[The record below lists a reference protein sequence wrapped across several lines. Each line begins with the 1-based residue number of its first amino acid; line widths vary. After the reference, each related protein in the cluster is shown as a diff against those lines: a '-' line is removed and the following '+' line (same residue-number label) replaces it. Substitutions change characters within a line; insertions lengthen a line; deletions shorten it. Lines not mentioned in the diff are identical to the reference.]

1 MSWKQGLDCYTDNIK
16 VKISEKYKP
25 PPRINLPMTYAQRL
39 ILNQQ
44 TQESN
49 LYYNFGLENNVLDQI
64 KKLKGSKHQMLQERK
79 LRLEKM
85 REKIKE
91 ECLQQTKQKTDS
103 TLTNTENLT
112 LSNDKVLH
120 QPKNYYS
127 NILTPIPLSNSKNQ
141 ITTEVLNKKINIS
154 DFENDTYSPFDNM
167 ELKSI
172 NDMEELAQ
180 VLNYEDERN
189 HRIANST
196 RNQTQMS
203 FPTTNYV
210 GNHYIPASPSPNMN
224 YSQLKN
230 YYPFTTSQG
239 TLHEASCQSF
249 YQNSVDY
256 NTATPSPLVET
267 KKTCKSVP
275 DIVSTIDA
283 ELESLC
289 ISTSNGK
296 NKSPTRPKSTDTIY
310 CNKEKK
316 GIDSD
321 LLDSLDFQEQELC
334 KLISSMGF
342 PFSRVAR
349 VCKILGNDQ
358 KKVLEHLLVLSDLID
373 LGFAEKDA
381 SRALIENNNDRD
393 KALDKLVL

>member
-39 ILNQQ
+39 VLNKQ

-49 LYYNFGLENNVLDQI
+49 LYYNFQLENDVLDQI
-64 KKLKGSKHQMLQERK
+64 KEWKGSRHQMLQDRK
-79 LRLEKM
+79 LRIEKM

-91 ECLQQTKQKTDS
+91 ECLQLAKQKTDS

-112 LSNDKVLH
+112 LSSDKVLH
-120 QPKNYYS
+120 QPKNYHS
-127 NILTPIPLSNSKNQ
+127 SILTPIPLSNSKNQ
-141 ITTEVLNKKINIS
+141 VTTEVMNKNINIS

-189 HRIANST
+189 HRIANSA
-196 RNQTQMS
+196 RNTS
-203 FPTTNYV
+203 HINFPTTNYV
-210 GNHYIPASPSPNMN
+210 GNHYVTASPSPNMN

-230 YYPFTTSQG
+230 YYPITTSQG
-239 TLHEASCQSF
+239 TLHGVSCQSF

-256 NTATPSPLVET
+256 NTATPSPL
-267 KKTCKSVP
+267 
-275 DIVSTIDA
+275 DA
-283 ELESLC
+283 EIENLC

-316 GIDSD
+316 GSDSD
-321 LLDSLDFQEQELC
+321 LLDSLDLQEQELC

-349 VCKILGNDQ
+349 VCKILGKDQ
-358 KKVLEHLLVLSDLID
+358 KKVS
-373 LGFAEKDA
+373 
-381 SRALIENNNDRD
+381 
-393 KALDKLVL
+393 